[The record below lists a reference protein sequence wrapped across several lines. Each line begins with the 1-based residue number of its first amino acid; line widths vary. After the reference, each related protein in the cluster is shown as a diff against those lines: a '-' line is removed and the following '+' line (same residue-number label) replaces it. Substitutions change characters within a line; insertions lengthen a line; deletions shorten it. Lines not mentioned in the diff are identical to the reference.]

1 MKFKTKATNLKS
13 SEISTEFQIYQ
24 KDYKLFLQLVC
35 SFMHLVLR
43 FYSNILSHTDG
54 DVDKLEI

>member
-13 SEISTEFQIYQ
+13 SEISTEVQIYQ

-35 SFMHLVLR
+35 SFIHLVLR